1 MMDAREQGFP
11 IILQAG
17 AHPVKSGLTPLFADL
32 IRRGFITLFATN
44 MASVIHTF
52 ELALTGASSER
63 VPAVLPF
70 GDFGMAFETGAYLNE
85 MIREAQRLEIGL
97 GEGFERLLFDSEFRQ
112 TVLNNV
118 FKELP
123 DSPEYIKPVQGF
135 PHADRTLFAAAHEAG
150 IPVTIHAM
158 IGTDITDQHQ
168 NFDGAAKG
176 ATSARD
182 FLIYAEHIARF
193 TEGGIAL
200 NVASAVLG
208 PEVLLKAASMAANVG
223 KPMRAPITA
232 TFDIR
237 PAMPENA
244 ESDESAFHYY
254 FRDQKTIASR
264 VPSCFGGTGYYF
276 QGDFRDTFV
285 DLYKRIRH
293 LLGEN

>member
-1 MMDAREQGFP
+1 MKYRGKHPIFDSAQIHTYPLSRRENKMDLQWLIDPEDVAHSPLRTKDPNLDTLARHMMEAREQKLP

-63 VPAVLPF
+63 VPAVLPV

-85 MIREAQRLEIGL
+85 MIHEAQRLEIGL

-118 FKELP
+118 FKGLP

-182 FLIYAEHIARF
+182 FLIYTEHVSRF
-193 TEGGIAL
+193 TEGGIVL

-208 PEVLLKAASMAANVG
+208 PEVLL
-223 KPMRAPITA
+223 
-232 TFDIR
+232 
-237 PAMPENA
+237 
-244 ESDESAFHYY
+244 
-254 FRDQKTIASR
+254 
-264 VPSCFGGTGYYF
+264 
-276 QGDFRDTFV
+276 
-285 DLYKRIRH
+285 
-293 LLGEN
+293 